1 MGDATITTASTLQCP
16 HGGTVQISSSNT
28 RAKAG
33 AAIALVSDTATISGC
48 PFQIPA
54 VVPIPSP
61 CIMVMWVKPDVR
73 VKVGGQP
80 TLSHGSVGLCI
91 GATGA
96 PQGPV
101 QKVNSQLHAKSS

>member
-1 MGDATITTASTLQCP
+1 MADPLITSASTLQCP
-16 HGGTVQISSSNT
+16 HGGQVQIVSANT
-28 RAKAG
+28 RAQAG
-33 AAIALVSDTATISGC
+33 AAIALVSDTFTVSGC

-54 VVPIPSP
+54 AVPIPSP
-61 CIMVMWVKPDVR
+61 CILVQWIAPNVR
-73 VKVGGQP
+73 TRVGGQP

-101 QKVNSQLHAKSS
+101 QVIASQPRARAS